1 MTRLFIASRSDAALA
16 DRILREQIEITRLS
30 LERQRE
36 ALAAV
41 PSSETQFG
49 RRKAAN
55 SRCSPDHGAPG
66 APSAGQ
72 LLPAHRGPGCANWR
86 FTHAYLAGRRG
97 RGNRGVDY
105 DWRLVLIPTL
115 PDLVRRLTRTH
126 PDELTR
132 STWFQEEARAERF
145 VALTRVVIL
154 SVWLVVTASVS
165 GLVPWIA
172 NLSNVGVGAVW
183 WVWCVVYAGFI
194 ARRPYR
200 SPYKYVS
207 TTVDMVLNTI
217 ILFLYHYGMGYSTT
231 LKAPAF
237 MTYLI
242 LGFMAAY
249 RFSVVLPLYAGGLA
263 LAGFGGL
270 VAYFVI
276 TDNIGFGPSLQSYTS
291 PLVSPTVLVFQMA
304 FIAASAVLGSLYA
317 NNIRKLVDR
326 QVAYEIAIERE
337 RQLAR
342 TDDLTGVH
350 NRRHFLALAE
360 HEVATAKRYK
370 RPLALLLFDIDH
382 FKLVN
387 DRWGHPFGDLILK
400 EVAEAVKP
408 LLRESDVLARYGGE
422 EFAVLLSD
430 SGAQQA
436 AVAAERIRAA
446 VAAHVTEQGS
456 ARATVTVSL
465 GVAEL
470 AAPDDT
476 LDALIDRADRALYAA
491 KRAGRDRTV
500 VA

>member
-1 MTRLFIASRSDAALA
+1 LTSRSDLT
-16 DRILREQIEITRLS
+16 TR
-30 LERQRE
+30 
-36 ALAAV
+36 
-41 PSSETQFG
+41 
-49 RRKAAN
+49 
-55 SRCSPDHGAPG
+55 PG
-66 APSAGQ
+66 HPI
-72 LLPAHRGPGCANWR
+72 PATP
-86 FTHAYLAGRRG
+86 FGRRG

-249 RFSVVLPLYAGGLA
+249 RFSMVLPLYAGGLA

-370 RPLALLLFDIDH
+370 RLLALLLFDIDH

-408 LLRESDVLARYGGE
+408 LLRGRE
-422 EFAVLLSD
+422 
-430 SGAQQA
+430 
-436 AVAAERIRAA
+436 AVAARVGCVGTLRRRGIRSAALRQRRAA
-446 VAAHVTEQGS
+446 GGRGCRADPRGRRSARHRAGQCAGHCHSQPRRRGTGS
-456 ARATVTVSL
+456 ARRHARCADLSRGPGAVCRQTRRPR
-465 GVAEL
+465 
-470 AAPDDT
+470 PDCRR
-476 LDALIDRADRALYAA
+476 L
-491 KRAGRDRTV
+491 KRRC
-500 VA
+500 